1 MKMKMNNR
9 IITLQAVSKMEY
21 REIAEIQKQALLA
34 QLSHVLVVGSEIN
47 EVITLLSANVADHA
61 TYNYVKN
68 KIFWVTDKM
77 KTAKAEQHE
86 IRGYSIEADLSPD
99 SRIMYA
105 NVLDQYEALIDY
117 WVDVRICLENKLHSV

>member
-1 MKMKMNNR
+1 MKMNNGT
-9 IITLQAVSKMEY
+9 ITLQAVSKMEY
-21 REIAEIQKQALLA
+21 REIAEIQAESLRRTLF
-34 QLSHVLVVGSEIN
+34 SVLIVGSEIN
-47 EVITLLSANVADHA
+47 EVTTLLNANVTDHA

-68 KIFWVTDKM
+68 KIFWVSDKM

-117 WVDVRICLENKLHSV
+117 WVDLRICLENKLQSV

>member
-1 MKMKMNNR
+1 MKMNNGT
-9 IITLQAVSKMEY
+9 ITLQAVSEMEY
-21 REIAEIQKQALLA
+21 REIAEIQAESLRRTLF
-34 QLSHVLVVGSEIN
+34 SVLIVGSEIN
-47 EVITLLSANVADHA
+47 EVTTLLNANVTDHA

-68 KIFWVTDKM
+68 KIFWVSDKM

-117 WVDVRICLENKLHSV
+117 WVDLRICLENKLQSV

>member
-1 MKMKMNNR
+1 MKMNNGTL
-9 IITLQAVSKMEY
+9 TLQAVSKMEY
-21 REIAEIQKQALLA
+21 REIAEIQAESLRRTLF
-34 QLSHVLVVGSEIN
+34 SVLIVGSEID
-47 EVITLLSANVADHA
+47 EVTTLLNANVADHA

-77 KTAKAEQHE
+77 KAAKAEQHE
-86 IRGYSIEADLSPD
+86 IRGYSIESDLSPD